1 MRGRLREGVGGGGVW
16 ESVTIQMCGLPR
28 YDLFY
33 MLILIKYIYMILIH
47 QFWPYK
53 ASYVRN

>member
-33 MLILIKYIYMILIH
+33 MLILIKNIYI
-47 QFWPYK
+47 
-53 ASYVRN
+53 